1 MEWVRLP
8 PGPCAAGHETTAR
21 IYVDAPTL
29 DEMREAVKGRV
40 LRGRAIQGSAQKLVL
55 LSA

>member
-40 LRGRAIQGSAQKLVL
+40 LRGRAIQGSAQEN
-55 LSA
+55 SFC